1 MIFLVA
7 FSMLRGGI
15 GDEQVFNTNLYYD
28 YCQREGEIERRI
40 IIEESF

>member
-7 FSMLRGGI
+7 FLMLRGGI
-15 GDEQVFNTNLYYD
+15 RDEQVFNTNLYYD